1 MPTSA
6 PPHPGAGLRPV
17 PGAVGRAVVGQDPLD
32 GHTAGREPVHRAVQD
47 VDCSGGFLV
56 IADLGIGDPGVVVDD
71 RVDERGPEQR
81 AAVFVAG
88 LVRCRGA
95 VPAALDASDLAPAAA
110 VGHVAEFLDV
120 DVEQVAGCGVFIA
133 ADRFPADPVE
143 VAEPV
148 EPAPHEHR
156 VHGRGGQAEPVT
168 DADRSESSFPAQVHD
183 LADQRRRGA
192 AGLPMRA

>member
-1 MPTSA
+1 
-6 PPHPGAGLRPV
+6 V

-110 VGHVAEFLDV
+110 VGHVAELLDV
-120 DVEQVAGCGVFIA
+120 DVEHGAWVIVFVATDGLAGGAVDVGQAVDPA
-133 ADRFPADPVE
+133 AGQDRVD
-143 VAEPV
+143 
-148 EPAPHEHR
+148 
-156 VHGRGGQAEPVT
+156 GRGGHAQPSG
-168 DADRSESSFPAQVHD
+168 DLDRSQSLLPAQVHD
-183 LADQRRRGA
+183 LADLRLTGS
-192 AGLPMRA
+192 GRAVVRP